1 MEHEPWPIPT
11 RGATYSAS
19 PSWST
24 VYFFSSLFR
33 GIFETQGVRV
43 PRAANSVTAFS
54 PGDWSVEIRRG
65 NGVDVIGRE
74 LAAVQVLMK
83 NQTRKRETKR
93 FQRASE
99 KRGGEESRR
108 KQRERE
114 REKEKNE
121 TFNDTCVRDT
131 LAIMVNKV
139 R

>member
-33 GIFETQGVRV
+33 GIFETQEVRV

-99 KRGGEESRR
+99 KRGGEET
-108 KQRERE
+108 KAERE
-114 REKEKNE
+114 REKEKSE
-121 TFNDTCVRDT
+121 TFNDTCVGDM

>member
-1 MEHEPWPIPT
+1 MEHRFLPEAQPIL
-11 RGATYSAS
+11 RVQVGRLCI
-19 PSWST
+19 
-24 VYFFSSLFR
+24 FFSSLLR

-108 KQRERE
+108 KQKERE
-114 REKEKNE
+114 REKERKKRN
-121 TFNDTCVRDT
+121 V
-131 LAIMVNKV
+131 
-139 R
+139 